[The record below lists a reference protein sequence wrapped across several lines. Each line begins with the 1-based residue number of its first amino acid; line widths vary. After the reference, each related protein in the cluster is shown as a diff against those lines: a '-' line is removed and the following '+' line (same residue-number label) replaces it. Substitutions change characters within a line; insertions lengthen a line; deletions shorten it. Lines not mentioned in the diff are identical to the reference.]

1 METLYKYLGIGA
13 IVLGIFCAFFFGF
26 KCKQASGSARL
37 NEFETDFGGGSFS
50 TSIKSGFMQFFWG
63 CMVLVSLFGALLGFG
78 SLGSSAKKNDTNSQI
93 ERTEVKPEV
102 IQTPIVNTVRQE
114 MPVEQIQPQNN
125 STSDKAKEYEGDD
138 PIVRA
143 RLGLPPK

>member
-50 TSIKSGFMQFFWG
+50 TSIKSGFMQFFGVAWFLFL
-63 CMVLVSLFGALLGFG
+63 CLVLCWVL
-78 SLGSSAKKNDTNSQI
+78 DH
-93 ERTEVKPEV
+93 
-102 IQTPIVNTVRQE
+102 
-114 MPVEQIQPQNN
+114 
-125 STSDKAKEYEGDD
+125 
-138 PIVRA
+138 
-143 RLGLPPK
+143 